1 MTEPFASDAENRDTG
16 EAGSGEPT
24 PKSPAPRALPQ
35 PARPSFRS
43 AKPPSLGTRDRC
55 SGENAMPDGLRWS
68 WGGDPSTGE
77 RLQRQMRLRA
87 LAAPQPL
94 LCGLAPSRPPSAAR
108 GEGILALDAPVGL
121 ITALGCGPVLREFPV
136 QQGEAD
142 R

>member
-1 MTEPFASDAENRDTG
+1 
-16 EAGSGEPT
+16 
-24 PKSPAPRALPQ
+24 
-35 PARPSFRS
+35 
-43 AKPPSLGTRDRC
+43 
-55 SGENAMPDGLRWS
+55 MPDGLRWS

-87 LAAPQPL
+87 LAAPQLL